1 MRSLL
6 FLLLLLASCAPPP
19 DGHNYTFYILAKDN
33 KEYLVKGDSLHS
45 GVIYPERQGA
55 LLEAP
60 AFDRDVI
67 VQHGFVY
74 HIDRRSSYFIKF
86 HFDQTGYQKVDSIP
100 APDFFVENFCWTG
113 GDTLLLT
120 GLAARGYA
128 QARYILLKTAP
139 MQVID
144 TGYVDI
150 PAATGTLAIGFTER
164 RGQTILLGYGYLQDR
179 KAGDTM
185 YVASLSY
192 PQLKTI
198 STDKDTRSAYPGGLN
213 TIQPYTFNDESGDFY
228 FMSCPGIALG
238 NRPDLPTAI
247 FRIKKGESVI
257 DPDYCFNTSAPIGNH
272 GYGIW
277 YLGHGKAIM
286 RCERKDLFKGLSDH
300 YSTAHFEFYVVD
312 LVAQQVQKLALPLD
326 KGTRRQCVIVD
337 GGIAWIAVNSN
348 TEGNYIWRYDIEKGT
363 LTKGLQFSGNTD
375 FIMRMD
381 PLQ

>member
-1 MRSLL
+1 MRALL
-6 FLLLLLASCAPPP
+6 FLILLLSSCSNPP
-19 DGHNYTFYILAKDN
+19 DGHNYSFYILAKDN
-33 KEYLVKGDSLHS
+33 REYLVKGDSLNS

-55 LLEAP
+55 LLESP

-67 VQHGFVY
+67 VHHDFVY
-74 HIDRRSSYFIKF
+74 HMDRRSSYFIRF
-86 HFDQTGYQKVDSIP
+86 HFDQTHYTKVDSIP

-120 GLAARGYA
+120 GLAAPGYA
-128 QARYILLKTAP
+128 QARYILLKTSP
-139 MQVID
+139 MAVIAS
-144 TGYVDI
+144 GNIDI
-150 PAATGTLAIGFTER
+150 PASTGSMSIGFTAR
-164 RGQTILLGYGYLQDR
+164 RGQTILLGYAYHEE
-179 KAGDTM
+179 KSAGDTM
-185 YVASLSY
+185 YVASLTY
-192 PQLKTI
+192 PQLQAI
-198 STDKDTRSAYPGGLN
+198 STDKDTRSTYPGGLN
-213 TIQPYTFNDESGDFY
+213 TIQPYTFMDEAGDFY

-238 NRPDLPTAI
+238 NRPELPTAI
-247 FRIKKGESVI
+247 FRVKKGASEI
-257 DPDYCFNTSAPIGNH
+257 DPDYFFNTSAPIGNH

-277 YLGHGKAIM
+277 YLGHSKAIM

-300 YSTAHFEFYVVD
+300 YSTAHFEFYVLD
-312 LVAQQVQKLALPLD
+312 LVEQRVKKLPLPLD

-348 TEGNYIWRYDIEKGT
+348 KEGNYIWRYDIEKGT